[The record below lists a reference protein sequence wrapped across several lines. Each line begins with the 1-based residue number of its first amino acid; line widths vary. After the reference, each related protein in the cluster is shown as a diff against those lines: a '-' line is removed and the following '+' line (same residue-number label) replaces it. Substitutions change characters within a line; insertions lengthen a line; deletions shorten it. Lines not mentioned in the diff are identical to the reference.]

1 MNRALFFRAAA
12 LGLLVSLAP
21 SADRQKADAKPPKE
35 SRWEPAIARFEA
47 QDRKSPPAKGGVL
60 FVGSSSIRGW
70 DLAKSF
76 PKHRPLNRGFGGS
89 QVADSVQFAERI
101 ILKHAPRV
109 VVVYAGDNDIAA
121 GKSPETVLA
130 DYRALVKKIHA
141 SLPKTRIVYIAIKP
155 SLSRWKLVD
164 KMRAANAL
172 IGAEAKKDPRLRFVD
187 IDKPMIGSDG
197 KPRKELFRP
206 DGLHLNYAG
215 YKLWTSLV
223 LAELAAE

>member
-1 MNRALFFRAAA
+1 MSRWGHFHGIAIGLTVAAICSV
-12 LGLLVSLAP
+12 GRPV
-21 SADRQKADAKPPKE
+21 DAEPPEK
-35 SRWEPAIARFEA
+35 SRWEPTIARFEA

-70 DLAKSF
+70 DLAKWF
-76 PKHRPLNRGFGGS
+76 PKHKPLNRGFGGS

-101 ILKHAPRV
+101 ILKHAPRT

-121 GKSPETVLA
+121 GKTPETVLA
-130 DYRALVKKIHA
+130 DYRTLVKKIHA

-172 IGAEAKKDPRLRFVD
+172 ILAETKKDLRLRFVD
-187 IDKPMIGSDG
+187 IDKPMIGPDG
-197 KPRKELFRP
+197 KPRKELFKP
-206 DGLHLNYAG
+206 DGLHLNDAG

-223 LAELAAE
+223 LAELATE